1 MVKRKVWKGAQTGAL
16 FIWERCGMKQLYI
29 CDPEKNI
36 TCRKGNGC
44 QEDCFLTDKIEAA
57 NKPLDKA
64 IKEAITASIL
74 EGYYR
79 QG

>member
-1 MVKRKVWKGAQTGAL
+1 MLLRKVG
-16 FIWERCGMKQLYI
+16 ERRRWRSFCIGEAHMKQLYI

-44 QEDCFLTDKIEAA
+44 QEDCFLTDKIEVA